1 MVDSPDISNLTQGGL
16 ANKQGRV
23 LEDTVVSLFTRY
35 GFKEIKHSKWHNNE
49 NSSGPELLI
58 RDVPYASIYGHRAK
72 TEFLAVSSRLNRRIR
87 IECKWQQSPGSV
99 DEKFPYL
106 YLNCVFGMPEDEIVI
121 ILDGGGAKQHAVQ
134 WLRNMVMKRWLLEDA
149 DNKKTIHVFSVSE
162 FITWAN
168 KTLR

>member
-1 MVDSPDISNLTQGGL
+1 MVDSSDLAHPTQGGI

-23 LEDTVVSLFTRY
+23 LEDTVVSLFTRH
-35 GFKEIKHSKWHNNE
+35 GFKEIKHSEWRKQQNGY
-49 NSSGPELLI
+49 GPELLI

-121 ILDGGGAKQHAVQ
+121 ILDGGGAKEQAVQ
-134 WLRNMVMKRWLLEDA
+134 WLRNMVKKRWLLD
-149 DNKKTIHVFSVSE
+149 DDVSKKTIYVFSVSE